1 MKYILK
7 YSYLLLILSLLATGC
22 IKADLETCPTE
33 PNTTVYFS
41 LKDYSGNDIFPA
53 SVECAELFVYD
64 DEGMMVSR
72 SRISKA
78 ELNVFAG
85 KRLYLDPGTYTL
97 VVWANA
103 VRSQIVVNENIHWSN
118 TTHNHAMTAV
128 PVDGT
133 LDNGDPLYYAPM
145 DKDTPLKV
153 VVPEQGET
161 GIVAEL
167 RHAHVKLDITV
178 EGYDLVSRGDATGPL
193 RVKVTDLTSRYG
205 FDMNAH
211 GERIS
216 YRNYAPYA
224 GSGKGHNRMF
234 NIPVF
239 DIDTPTRIVITD
251 SDGESV
257 HPDIRLSELFSDR
270 IDVEKLRY
278 LPVVVRFY
286 EDAGTIQVDI
296 TVDLP
301 GWDEGVVAPN
311 V

>member
-1 MKYILK
+1 MRHTIRYSYILF
-7 YSYLLLILSLLATGC
+7 IISLLVTGC
-22 IKADLETCPTE
+22 INEDWENCPPKT
-33 PNTTVYFS
+33 NTTVYFS
-41 LKDYSGNDIFPA
+41 LEDYAGNDIFPA
-53 SVECAELFVYD
+53 VVECAELFVYD
-64 DEGMMVSR
+64 GEGMLVSR
-72 SRISKA
+72 SRISGA
-78 ELNVFAG
+78 ELNAFAG
-85 KRLYLDPGTYTL
+85 KRLRLDPGTYTL

-145 DKDTPLKV
+145 DKETPLTV

-161 GIVAEL
+161 EVAVEL

-193 RVKVTDLTSRYG
+193 RVEVTDLTSRYG

-211 GERIS
+211 GERVS
-216 YRNYAPYA
+216 YRSNAPYTD
-224 GSGKGHNRMF
+224 SGKGHNRMF

-251 SDGESV
+251 SDGGSV
-257 HPDIRLSELFSDR
+257 HPDILLSELLNEK

-286 EDAGTIQVDI
+286 EGDDTIQVDI

-301 GWDEGVVAPN
+301 GWGEGVVTPN